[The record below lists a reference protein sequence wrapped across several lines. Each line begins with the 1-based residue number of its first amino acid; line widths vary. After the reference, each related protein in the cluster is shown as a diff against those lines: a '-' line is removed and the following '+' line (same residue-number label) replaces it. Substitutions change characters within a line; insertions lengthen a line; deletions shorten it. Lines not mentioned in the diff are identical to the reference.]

1 MEVCVKQGE
10 IVNKH
15 LKLEM
20 IVGDVLCFGLDE
32 QLVRLSTAATEGV
45 CTFILLWRVVGRC
58 SACQTRQPVQI

>member
-20 IVGDVLCFGLDE
+20 TVGDVLCFGLDE
-32 QLVRLSTAATEGV
+32 QLVRPSTAATEGV
-45 CTFILLWRVVGRC
+45 CAR
-58 SACQTRQPVQI
+58 